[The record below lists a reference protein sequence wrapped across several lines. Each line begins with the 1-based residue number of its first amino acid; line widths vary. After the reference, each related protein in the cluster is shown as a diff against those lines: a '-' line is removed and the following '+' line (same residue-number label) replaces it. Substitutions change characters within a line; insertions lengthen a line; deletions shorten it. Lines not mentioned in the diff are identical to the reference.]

1 MKPTIAL
8 YEGHDTNL
16 TVYDPNTDSFYI
28 YEFERVSG
36 IKHHNI
42 KNRKDSNGLSTSA
55 NVQYLHII
63 LNHLKEVHGIENDFG
78 TFIFKPIWW
87 NISYIDR
94 SIINSDKEIL
104 PVIDHHDAH
113 AWCAYGQAPESFE
126 NTACITYDGWG
137 DNTAFKYSCF
147 KGINRHSVEPMYY
160 NFSMVYTAMA
170 HSLKILHG
178 TMDLDLPGK
187 LMGLSAYGEVNRTW
201 SDIMKDSIKS
211 DWWKYK
217 LDQDVGSKPPVT
229 WDDSQNP
236 LLVMRKQI
244 NPCIQTTDYNIKL
257 ENTKAFA
264 LASSA
269 QIAFEEGIVETIKE
283 EFLDKIE
290 AHDNNL
296 IISGGSALNVL
307 ANEAIKRAFPD
318 VNIYIPPN
326 CHDGGLSFGM
336 LYEHLKTTKK
346 YDVTQSGPRIFDYKY
361 MGPMIKLYGAKKV
374 SINDIADLLK
384 EQKIIGMVIGNME
397 VGPRA
402 LGNRSILC
410 DASNPKMK
418 DTLNCRVKFREWF
431 RPFAP
436 ICRKEDAPKY
446 FYSPNFDNMECMQF
460 VADVLPEY
468 QTKLFSVTHYDNTA
482 RLQVVT
488 EESNAAIYDILT
500 AFDGVLINTSLNV
513 QGKPI
518 LNTFDEAFHV
528 LQKTGL
534 DHIVVEYE
542 NDYWLF

>member
-16 TVYDPNTDSFYI
+16 TVHDPNTDSFYI

-36 IKHHNI
+36 IKHHNT
-42 KNRKDSNGLSTSA
+42 KLRDEASTSD
-55 NVQYLHII
+55 NVLYLKKI
-63 LNHLKEVHGIENDFG
+63 LNHLEEVHGIKNDFK
-78 TFIFKPIWW
+78 TLIFKPIWFDA
-87 NISYIDR
+87 SFIDR
-94 SIINSDKEIL
+94 TCINADEEVQHSMSI
-104 PVIDHHDAH
+104 IDHHDYH
-113 AWCAYGQAPESFE
+113 AWGAYGQAPESFE
-126 NTACITYDGWG
+126 NTACLTYDGWG
-137 DNTAFKYSCF
+137 DNTSFKYSCF
-147 KGINRHSVEPMYY
+147 EGINRHSVQSMRH
-160 NFSMVYTAMA
+160 NFSMVYTAVA

-178 TMDLDLPGK
+178 TLDLDLPGK
-187 LMGLSAYGEVNRTW
+187 LMGLSAYGELNDEWV
-201 SDIMKDSIKS
+201 DIMKDAISS
-211 DWWKYK
+211 NWWSE
-217 LDQDVGSKPPVT
+217 DVRERH
-229 WDDSQNP
+229 WNDENNP
-236 LLVMRKQI
+236 LLIMRNRI
-244 NPCIQTTDYNIKL
+244 GPCIQTNNYKL
-257 ENTKAFA
+257 KLKNNKAFS
-264 LASSA
+264 LARSA
-269 QIAFEEGIVETIKE
+269 QVAFEEGIVKTIRE

-296 IISGGSALNVL
+296 LISGGSALNVL
-307 ANEAIKRAFPD
+307 ANEAIKRAFPHI
-318 VNIYIPPN
+318 NIFIPPN

-336 LYEHLKTTKK
+336 LYEHLKTSKK
-346 YDVTQSGPRIFDYKY
+346 YNVTQSGPRIFDYKY
-361 MGPMIKLYGAKKV
+361 MDPMIKLYGAKKV
-374 SINDIADLLK
+374 DTNDIATLLK
-384 EQKIIGMVIGNME
+384 EQKIVGMVIGNME

-468 QTKLFSVTHYDNTA
+468 QTELFSVTHYDNTA

-518 LNTFDEAFHV
+518 LNTIDEAFHV
-528 LQKTGL
+528 LQNTGL

-542 NDYWLF
+542 NEYWLF

>member
-16 TVYDPNTDSFYI
+16 TVHDPNTDSFYI

-36 IKHHNI
+36 IKHHNT
-42 KNRKDSNGLSTSA
+42 KNRKEASTSA
-55 NVQYLHII
+55 NVEYLQVI
-63 LNHLKEVHGIENDFG
+63 LNHLKEVHGIENDFD
-78 TFIFKPIWW
+78 TLIFKPIWW
-87 NISYIDR
+87 DVSFIDR
-94 SIINSDKEIL
+94 SAINFDKE
-104 PVIDHHDAH
+104 VISAMKHFDHHDAH
-113 AWCAYGQAPESFE
+113 AWCGYGQAPESFE
-126 NTACITYDGWG
+126 NAACITYDGWG

-147 KGINRHSVEPMYY
+147 KGINRHSIRPMKY

-187 LMGLSAYGEVNRTW
+187 LMGLSAYGEVNRRWTE
-201 SDIMKDSIKS
+201 IMKTAIKS
-211 DWWKYK
+211 EWWKEK
-217 LDQDVGSKPPVT
+217 GDES
-229 WDDSQNP
+229 WNNAENP
-236 LLVMRKQI
+236 LLIMRQQI
-244 NPCIQTTDYNIKL
+244 HPCIQTNNYNIKL
-257 ENTKAFA
+257 KNTQAFM
-264 LASSA
+264 LARSA
-269 QIAFEEGIVETIKE
+269 QVAFEECIVETIKE
-283 EFLDKIE
+283 DFLDDIE

-318 VNIYIPPN
+318 FNIYIPPN

-361 MGPMIKLYGAKKV
+361 MNPMIKLYSAKKV
-374 SINDIADLLK
+374 STNDIADLLK

-410 DASNPKMK
+410 DASNPKMR

-468 QTKLFSVTHYDNTA
+468 QTKLFSITHYDNTA

-518 LNTFDEAFHV
+518 LNTFDEAFRV
-528 LQKTGL
+528 LQQTGL